1 MIYSS
6 MHTHKKFLRSYN
18 YSSAGKNEVMQALIL
33 DPEWFK
39 IFFHN
44 LHDKPNSMLRKTVG
58 YLPFKSRSDFCIFLL
73 HIMLSI
79 NKIDA

>member
-1 MIYSS
+1 
-6 MHTHKKFLRSYN
+6 MHTCKKFPRSCN

-44 LHDKPNSMLRKTVG
+44 LPDKPDSMLSKTVG
-58 YLPFKSRSDFCIFLL
+58 NMSFKSRSDFCIFLL

-79 NKIDA
+79 NKIGA